1 MSVFHWMVLVV
12 PIVLFFVP
20 VAMILKKAGFSPW
33 LVLVTLVPVVN
44 LVGLWLFAFVTWPVN
59 RAPK

>member
-1 MSVFHWMVLVV
+1 MSVFHWMVLAV

-44 LVGLWLFAFVTWPVN
+44 LIGLWLFAFVTWPVS
-59 RAPK
+59 REPK